1 MERPRASLLSWD
13 TRYLVARPVA
23 CVSEMNGL
31 GIAKKY
37 KRYSFSELKVWT
49 GKPINRPSIFLF
61 HCPYY
66 AYSWIPQYDFYKEK
80 ECCDGH
86 GEAAGDIDFCLKE

>member
-61 HCPYY
+61 PL
-66 AYSWIPQYDFYKEK
+66 SLLRLF
-80 ECCDGH
+80 H
-86 GEAAGDIDFCLKE
+86 GFHNMIFTKKKNVVTDMGRLLGTSISV